1 MDLRRLQYF
10 AVLAEELHFRRAAER
25 LHIAQPGLSQQIR
38 VLERE
43 LGAVLFER
51 STAGVTLTDAGRALR
66 DEGVPLLREVER
78 VAALVRAAA
87 EGRSGRL
94 RIVHTRSLLGGPPDE
109 LVREFRRLH
118 PDVDIEAET
127 AWTTRNV
134 AMVRAAEAD
143 AAFVRLPL
151 HDADDLR
158 LLTLGRTEIVVV
170 LPAGHPLARRR
181 ALRPADLRGSDLISW
196 PREQAPGYF
205 DHVRTLI
212 WGEDPPSVTASEPDP
227 EHLLAAVAAGA
238 GVCVLDA
245 QRAARLRPSGVVVR
259 RFARPAPT
267 AEYGLVWS
275 PQRISQQLKAFVGH
289 CRANSGTATR

>member
-10 AVLAEELHFRRAAER
+10 AVVAEELHFRRAAER

-43 LGAVLFER
+43 LGAVLFHR
-51 STAGVTLTDAGRALR
+51 GTAGVTLTEAGHALR
-66 DEGVPLLREVER
+66 TEGVPLLREVER

-94 RIVHTRSLLGGPPDE
+94 RVVLTRSLAGGVPDE
-109 LVREFRRLH
+109 LLARFRSEH
-118 PDVDIEAET
+118 PDVEIDVET
-127 AWTTRNV
+127 AWTTRNIT
-134 AMVRAAEAD
+134 MVRAAEAD

-158 LLTLGRTEIVVV
+158 LLTLGSTELIVV
-170 LPAGHPLARRR
+170 LPATHPLARRR
-181 ALRPADLRGSDLISW
+181 VVRPGDLRDVSLISW

-205 DHVRTLI
+205 DHIRSVV
-212 WGEDPPSVTASEPDP
+212 WGEDPPPVTATEPDP

-238 GVCVLDA
+238 GVCILDA
-245 QRAARLRPSGVVVR
+245 QRAARLRPRGVVVR
-259 RFARPAPT
+259 RFSRPTPT
-267 AEYGLVWS
+267 ADFGLVWS
-275 PQRISQQLKAFVGH
+275 PHRVSPLLTAFVAA
-289 CRANSGTATR
+289 CRTDSTTTTG